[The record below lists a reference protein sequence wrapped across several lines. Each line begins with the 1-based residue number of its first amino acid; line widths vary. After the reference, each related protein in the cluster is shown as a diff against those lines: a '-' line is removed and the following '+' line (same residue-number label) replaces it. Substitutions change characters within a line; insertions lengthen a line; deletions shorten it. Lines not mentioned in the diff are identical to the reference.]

1 MADYDSA
8 MATLNEFVAHCVE
21 LLQPLGSVRWRRM
34 FGGHGIYLD
43 DFFIAIVDDETLY
56 LKTDDQNRAQF
67 VAAGCEPFIFHQ
79 NDGGTMEIKYYRPP
93 EEALES
99 PALMQPWARLALDAA
114 LRAAQAKRPKAPRK
128 PAAAK
133 KAPPKRSKA

>member
-8 MATLNEFVAHCVE
+8 MAALNEFVAHCVE

-34 FGGHGIYLD
+34 FGGYGIYLD
-43 DFFIAIVDDETLY
+43 DFFIAIVADEQLY
-56 LKTDDQNRAQF
+56 LKTDDINRAQF
-67 VAAGCEPFIFHQ
+67 VAAGCEPFVFQ
-79 NDGGTMEIKYYRPP
+79 QKDGATMEIKYYRPP

-114 LRAAQAKRPKAPRK
+114 LRAAQAKTT
-128 PAAAK
+128 PAR
-133 KAPPKRSKA
+133 RSKA